1 MSDTSF
7 HIEIP
12 ELRAFVNRYGRE
24 ADRRLM
30 NELTTAFV
38 RGGKHVQRAANRL
51 IKGGESSRLAKA
63 SFVSTK
69 VSAKQITST
78 ISWANARSDTGFP
91 YAAAYD
97 GGRKAFG
104 PVRAKA
110 LRFVVNGETVFAKH
124 VKAFPGTRFM
134 ARGLAAAKPQVNAEV
149 RAAVARF
156 AAWLGSGR

>member
-7 HIEIP
+7 RIEIP
-12 ELRAFVNRYGRE
+12 ELRAFVNRYGVQ

-30 NELTTAFV
+30 NELTTGFL

-63 SFVSTK
+63 STVTTR
-69 VSAKQITST
+69 VSASQITAT
-78 ISWANARSDTGFP
+78 ISWANARSETGFP

-124 VKAFPGTRFM
+124 VKAFPGTHFM
-134 ARGLAAAKPQVNAEV
+134 ARGLAAARPQVNAEV
-149 RAAVARF
+149 RAAVRRF
-156 AAWLGSGR
+156 TAWLGGGR